1 MRLILDKLI
10 DQLQQVFRT
19 LPGSASTDKTPITGF
34 ATCQCRRFPMFHIQ
48 SPSFLQ
54 YQSILQEQTGRNNCQ
69 SLYRMQGIPTDN
81 HIRNLLDGIDPYALN
96 DAFDI
101 VPNLLAQHPAP

>member
-19 LPGSASTDKTPITGF
+19 LPDPRNGQNT
-34 ATCQCRRFPMFHIQ
+34 QYRFCDVPMAAFFMFHIQ

-54 YQSILQEQTGRNNCQ
+54 YQTILQEQTQ
-69 SLYRMQGIPTDN
+69 W
-81 HIRNLLDGIDPYALN
+81 HLL
-96 DAFDI
+96 
-101 VPNLLAQHPAP
+101 VPESITAYELDLVIN